1 VIIAT
6 IKASLGNALIKEIH
20 DSGNFAA
27 QHNALLCLSR
37 VTPPHCLIRAVTRR
51 NRCLAWNVTV
61 AMLVSVQDFS

>member
-1 VIIAT
+1 VAVPDQKLRARLEGII
-6 IKASLGNALIKEIH
+6 
-20 DSGNFAA
+20 AA